1 MNGLSFSER
10 TGLYRN
16 PYNRWIAGVCSGIA
30 DRLGIATI
38 WVRLGTLFVFL
49 AFNIITVV
57 AYAVLAYFMQPR
69 GYANPGY
76 TAASRAQAEPAAP
89 HFYPNAGKGPFT
101 PQGTAS
107 PTDSSFNQLKD
118 RFERLDARLG
128 NIESTVVSDE
138 FSLRRK
144 FRDLGAD

>member
-1 MNGLSFSER
+1 MNGMTFSER

-30 DRLGIATI
+30 ERLGVATI
-38 WVRLGTLFVFL
+38 WIRLGTFFAFL

-57 AYAVLAYFMQPR
+57 AYAVLAFVMQPR
-69 GYANPGY
+69 SYANTGF
-76 TAASRAQAEPAAP
+76 TATSRAQAEPTANVYSGP
-89 HFYPNAGKGPFT
+89 GMGPFT

-107 PTDSSFNQLKD
+107 ASDSNFNQLKD
-118 RFERLDARLG
+118 RFERLDARLS
-128 NIESTVVSDE
+128 NIESTVISDE